1 MTRKHRAWIY
11 VQDVLTQ
18 TYELSYEVGCLLTAT
33 PIPKP
38 IFFFLKLVAPE
49 LQHNSPITLFPLS
62 SWYFIITH
70 LEVIKLV
77 FILAEEEEC
86 HMLLPKFFC
95 VPRCLCF
102 VSINCPLNWPWSRE
116 EILLEWNN
124 LMRNNR
130 LDSCFSP
137 SSSDFDDGGEGLK
150 NTIKQ
155 RLSDWIKSKLWSYA
169 VHETLALNIKTF
181 IS

>member
-1 MTRKHRAWIY
+1 MTRKRRAWIN

-18 TYELSYEVGCLLTAT
+18 TYGLSYEVDCLLKTT

-38 IFFFLKLVAPE
+38 IFFFLKLVTSE
-49 LQHNSPITLFPLS
+49 LHHNGPITLFPLS
-62 SWYFIITH
+62 SWYFITY

-77 FILAEEEEC
+77 LILTEEEDC
-86 HMLLPKFFC
+86 HTLLPKLFC
-95 VPRCLCF
+95 VPQGPCF
-102 VSINCPLNWPWSRE
+102 VSINCPLNWPWFRE
-116 EILLEWNN
+116 EILLECNN

-137 SSSDFDDGGEGLK
+137 SASDFEDGAVGLK
-150 NTIKQ
+150 HTIKQ
-155 RLSDWIKSKLWSYA
+155 RLSDWIKSKLWLYA

-181 IS
+181 II